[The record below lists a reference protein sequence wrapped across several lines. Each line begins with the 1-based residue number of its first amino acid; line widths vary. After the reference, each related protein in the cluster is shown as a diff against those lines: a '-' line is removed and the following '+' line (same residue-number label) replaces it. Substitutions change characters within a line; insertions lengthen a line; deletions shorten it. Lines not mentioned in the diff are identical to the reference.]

1 MSITTT
7 WSDGNVVIR
16 LDMTELQS
24 LIDNLEPRAREI
36 VGKVAFR
43 AEGHM
48 KQLAAVDTG
57 AMKNSIDTEFF
68 DVGLTAHVGPHVDY
82 AIYQEFGT
90 HKMAAHPFI
99 VPGLEEAGKDLEQ
112 LCKELFIS

>member
-1 MSITTT
+1 MAVTTT

-24 LIDNLEPRAREI
+24 LIDNLDPRGREI
-36 VGKVAFR
+36 VGKVAYR

-57 AMKNSIDTEFF
+57 AMKNSIDTE
-68 DVGLTAHVGPHVDY
+68 Y
-82 AIYQEFGT
+82 AVSSSSRI
-90 HKMAAHPFI
+90 
-99 VPGLEEAGKDLEQ
+99 LEAVISSDNCVVRQ
-112 LCKELFIS
+112 CELPE